1 MSLLPFR
8 NGAPAVPDA
17 HNAAPAALVRWGSYT
32 VLLYGRDMLKLH

>member
-8 NGAPAVPDA
+8 NGAPALLDA
-17 HNAAPAALVRWGSYT
+17 RNVAPATLGRCGGYT